1 MMMLRMK
8 DKCWPRP
15 YRDDRLLAIHCTAF
29 IAALPLD
36 SKANDPMS
44 SVREPQMERFPLV
57 ECWQETNEEGILIMA
72 EAKKSTA
79 KTSTKAAAKK
89 PAAKKAAAKKAAPQ
103 KDTSEMRTTKAQK
116 AAPLKAGATK
126 AAATKKEA
134 TVDFKDR
141 ALTKAKSAASQG
153 KERTGTA
160 IENLSKMIEDSA
172 KTIDD
177 NVGEKY
183 GDYARSAA
191 DAVSSFAEKLN
202 AKEIDE
208 MVEDARDYVRKSPA
222 VAIGAAAVVGF
233 LISRLIKSGMD
244 DRDA

>member
-1 MMMLRMK
+1 
-8 DKCWPRP
+8 
-15 YRDDRLLAIHCTAF
+15 
-29 IAALPLD
+29 
-36 SKANDPMS
+36 
-44 SVREPQMERFPLV
+44 
-57 ECWQETNEEGILIMA
+57 MA
-72 EAKKSTA
+72 EVKKPTAKSTT
-79 KTSTKAAAKK
+79 KTAAKK
-89 PAAKKAAAKKAAPQ
+89 PAAKKAATKKAAPQ
-103 KDTSEMRTTKAQK
+103 KDTSETRTTKAQK

-126 AAATKKEA
+126 AAATKKET

-153 KERTGTA
+153 KERTGNA

-172 KTIDD
+172 RTIDD

-208 MVEDARDYVRKSPA
+208 MVEDARGFVRKSPA

-233 LISRLIKSGMD
+233 LVSRLIKSGMD

>member
-1 MMMLRMK
+1 
-8 DKCWPRP
+8 
-15 YRDDRLLAIHCTAF
+15 
-29 IAALPLD
+29 
-36 SKANDPMS
+36 
-44 SVREPQMERFPLV
+44 MERFRL
-57 ECWQETNEEGILIMA
+57 WRIGKGQIEEGLLNMA
-72 EAKKSTA
+72 D
-79 KTSTKAAAKK
+79 AKK
-89 PAAKKAAAKKAAPQ
+89 PAAKTTTKTAAKKPAEKKAAAKK
-103 KDTSEMRTTKAQK
+103 DTSEKRTTKAQK

-126 AAATKKEA
+126 AAATNSNNSG
-134 TVDFKDR
+134 DFKER
-141 ALTKAKSAASQG
+141 ALTKAKSAANQG
-153 KERTGTA
+153 MERTGSA

-208 MVEDARDYVRKSPA
+208 IVEDARGFVRKSPA

-233 LISRLIKSGMD
+233 LISRLVKSGID

>member
-1 MMMLRMK
+1 
-8 DKCWPRP
+8 
-15 YRDDRLLAIHCTAF
+15 
-29 IAALPLD
+29 
-36 SKANDPMS
+36 
-44 SVREPQMERFPLV
+44 
-57 ECWQETNEEGILIMA
+57 MA
-72 EAKKSTA
+72 DIKKSTA
-79 KTSTKAAAKK
+79 KTPAKAAAKK
-89 PAAKKAAAKKAAPQ
+89 PAAKKSAAN
-103 KDTSEMRTTKAQK
+103 KDTSETRTTKAQK

-126 AAATKKEA
+126 AAATNTA
-134 TVDFKDR
+134 STGDFKER

-177 NVGEKY
+177 NVGAKY

-208 MVEDARDYVRKSPA
+208 MVEDARGFVRKSPA

-233 LISRLIKSGMD
+233 LVSRLIKSGMD
-244 DRDA
+244 DNDA

>member
-1 MMMLRMK
+1 
-8 DKCWPRP
+8 
-15 YRDDRLLAIHCTAF
+15 
-29 IAALPLD
+29 
-36 SKANDPMS
+36 
-44 SVREPQMERFPLV
+44 
-57 ECWQETNEEGILIMA
+57 MA
-72 EAKKSTA
+72 EGKKSTG
-79 KTSTKAAAKK
+79 KTPTKTAAKK
-89 PAAKKAAAKKAAPQ
+89 PAAKKSAAQ
-103 KDTSEMRTTKAQK
+103 KDTSEMRSTKAQK

-126 AAATKKEA
+126 SGATNKN
-134 TVDFKDR
+134 TTSDFKDR

-153 KERTGTA
+153 KERTGNA

-177 NVGEKY
+177 NVGAKY

-208 MVEDARDYVRKSPA
+208 MVEDARGFVRKSPA

-233 LISRLIKSGMD
+233 LVSRLIKSGMD